1 MSLHLGSHQTDFV
14 SETKEMF
21 VGMGGGSALSK
32 SKEIQQMIQKN
43 RSNNFT
49 FKDPGVDHDP
59 SLKTSVAHSHFDYKG
74 NAMEI
79 RQKLDP
85 EVKKDLR

>member
-1 MSLHLGSHQTDFV
+1 
-14 SETKEMF
+14 MF
-21 VGMGGGSALSK
+21 VGQPLRNLRDSQLK
-32 SKEIQQMIQKN
+32 QMIEKN

-49 FKDPGVDHDP
+49 FKDPGVSADP

-74 NAMEI
+74 NAMEN
-79 RQKLDP
+79 RSQLDP